1 MSIQS
6 PEKCKETVSL
16 MAKFL
21 SGTKSILDIILNK
34 LVSRKLLTFIVA
46 TVLISKQAL
55 ESGDW
60 TLIACMYI
68 GVQGAIDFYKIR
80 NGISD

>member
-1 MSIQS
+1 MSVQS
-6 PEKCKETVSL
+6 PETCKEAISL
-16 MAKFL
+16 ATRFL
-21 SGTKSILDIILNK
+21 LGTKSLLDLIIGK

-55 ESGDW
+55 DSGDW